1 MASSYRIDCT
11 EVSNPPGIMLLIIY
25 NKAAGN
31 GKIKPII
38 NRLGNGLNDNGTPFA
53 IFEVNQFSKETAGE
67 LLEAGSI
74 KRVLV
79 CGGDGT
85 INRVINLLI
94 DYVQDIEFGIIAC
107 GTGNLFARSLKDTEP
122 ISLTDFTSEKYHP
135 AFREVQVG
143 RANSQFF
150 LYVASVGLTA
160 DTVSAVEKF
169 RDTAFG
175 SYLFRILGGFSIY
188 VLTFFTVVPG
198 KFLFKWFFDAPESRA
213 WIRTCADPAREDF
226 SLFSGLWS
234 TIVHYRYMLMPN
246 SILPEWECNHT
257 PVTTKGYQIEHK
269 HPFSWQVDGVP
280 QQKTQS
286 LNIGFH
292 YRTMKVQT
300 IHPDWD

>member
-1 MASSYRIDCT
+1 
-11 EVSNPPGIMLLIIY
+11 MLLIIY

-38 NRLGNGLNDNGTPFA
+38 NRLGNGLNDQGTPFA

-67 LLEAGSI
+67 LLEAGKI
-74 KRVLV
+74 KRVLI

-94 DYVQDIEFGIIAC
+94 DYVHDIEFGVIPC
-107 GTGNLFARSLKDTEP
+107 GTGNLFARSLKDSGP
-122 ISLTDFTSEKYHP
+122 ISLSDFTTEKYHP

-143 RANSQFF
+143 QANSQFF

-160 DTVSAVEKF
+160 DTVSAVEAF

-175 SYLFRILGGFSIY
+175 SFLFRFLGGFTIY

-198 KFLFKWFFDAPESRA
+198 KSLYKRFFDAPESRA
-213 WIRTCADPAREDF
+213 WIRTCADPEREDF

-257 PVTTKGYQIEHK
+257 PVTTDEYHIEHK
-269 HPFSWQVDGVP
+269 YPFSWQVDGVP

-286 LNIGFH
+286 LKVGFH
-292 YRTMKVQT
+292 YRTMRVQA
-300 IHPDWD
+300 IHPDWE